1 MHARLCISGNYPE
14 RFCVTNGAKQG
25 CVIAPTLFTLFSAAT
40 LGEALPS
47 SAEMILI
54 RFRTDSGIFNIRR
67 LQAKTKVYLQLVR
80 DLLFADV
87 CGALCAHTE
96 DHLQILM
103 NHFSAV
109 AGNFGHVSTTAG
121 PARYYFLKQYLAG
134 PAVVDI

>member
-1 MHARLCISGNYPE
+1 MLLLSLRC
-14 RFCVTNGAKQG
+14 F
-25 CVIAPTLFTLFSAAT
+25 FAAT
-40 LGEALPS
+40 LGEALQS
-47 SAEMILI
+47 SAQVILI

-121 PARYYFLKQYLAG
+121 PARYCFLKQYLAG
-134 PAVVDI
+134 LVTVSYEFKFMVTDRLEITILT